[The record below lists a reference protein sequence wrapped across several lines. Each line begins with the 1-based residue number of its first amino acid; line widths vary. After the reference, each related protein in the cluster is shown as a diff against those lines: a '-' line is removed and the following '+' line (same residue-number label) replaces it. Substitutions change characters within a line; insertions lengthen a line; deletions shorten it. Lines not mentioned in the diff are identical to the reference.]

1 MTSSSPPRRFS
12 TPAPLRHRQPVVQ
25 DRRRGGELRRATRG
39 AAPAS
44 TSGGASG
51 TAKRASSSTPARSAA
66 DRVKL
71 TTTRS
76 HASHPEPRLDV
87 RDGAERGEH
96 LACGRRRPLRP
107 RRRELRSRRRQAR
120 SECCRT
126 SIEARWKPN
135 VSACHRRCWSSPQAS
150 RAAPPASSDRCRT
163 SRSSRKAAGP
173 SYPPFAP
180 VLVAASRCADS
191 PSLRRCG
198 ASESVRPSSRATAG
212 RASASRSNARR
223 SARLGGTSFSETES
237 VRAIRLEAASSPRST
252 WSDWI
257 AIAARVT
264 SAVTRGLPSR
274 SPPTHVSHRRNGSND
289 GGRAPQPSGSSLLSI
304 SRYTAGS
311 VVKIV

>member
-12 TPAPLRHRQPVVQ
+12 SRRPSGIASQSSRIDAAVVSSAR
-25 DRRRGGELRRATRG
+25 DSRSATG
-39 AAPAS
+39 T
-44 TSGGASG
+44 TSGGDSG
-51 TAKRASSSTPARSAA
+51 TAERASSSTPARSAA

-71 TTTRS
+71 TITRS
-76 HASHPEPRLDV
+76 HARTPS
-87 RDGAERGEH
+87 RDWMSAMARNVASTSRVAADGRSDRGV
-96 LACGRRRPLRP
+96 A
-107 RRRELRSRRRQAR
+107 SSAR
-120 SECCRT
+120 AAAKTSECCLT

-163 SRSSRKAAGP
+163 SRSVRKAAGP

-198 ASESVRPSSRATAG
+198 ASESVRASSRATAG

-237 VRAIRLEAASSPRST
+237 VRAIRLEAASNPRST

-289 GGRAPQPSGSSLLSI
+289 GGRVPQPSGSSLRSI